1 MKNLQT
7 RIEEKNGVTSL
18 EAVDFLTSSI
28 FNISNETEDYAY
40 KMNYFLSQYN
50 SKNNQLDEN
59 IMMTNEEVQDFLV
72 GDFPVKVVAMIKL
85 NDDDAKKCNLKDTI
99 LFIFK
104 RLDVENEFI
113 SFIVDNALED
123 NLLHNLIS
131 TLKCKDDITNVFS
144 RDVVIRLR
152 YVASQTNDRNTIVVK
167 DIIPS
172 ESSKRYIV
180 TNKDVHEWFLPT
192 CYHCIC
198 HYNQK
203 VEKENLLNDKEL
215 TFMKSF
221 VTTYVSAVTN
231 TSKDVLAKAFTIDY
245 STFS

>member
-7 RIEEKNGVTSL
+7 RIEEKNGETRLV
-18 EAVDFLTSSI
+18 ADDFLTSSI
-28 FNISNETEDYAY
+28 FNCSNGIEDYAY

-50 SKNNQLDEN
+50 SKNSQLDEN
-59 IMMTNEEVQDFLV
+59 TMMANEESQDFLV
-72 GDFPVKVVAMIKL
+72 GDFPIKVVSMVKL

-152 YVASQTNDRNTIVVK
+152 YATNQSNDRSTIIVK
-167 DIIPS
+167 DIISS

-180 TNKDVHEWFLPT
+180 TNKDVHEWFLPS

-231 TSKDVLAKAFTIDY
+231 TSKEVLAKAFTIDY